1 MSNSN
6 DFMSRRAPTEGSHSK
21 KHESPFKANGED
33 NDSAKARTSDN
44 APTLGASTS
53 FDSDND
59 SGAFH
64 LTMAPLHAL
73 QASLTPPDHNN
84 WSQEEDLVQ
93 GHCVQR
99 ALFPRVEADVD
110 DDDFEILPDDDD
122 IGDDAA
128 KRDGKVTIRRRSSA
142 PFPKTTTT
150 TSTTTTTTTTQLCTP
165 PRSPVV
171 SPSTSPPTSPLASIG
186 NVASRISAGLS
197 LGGGRH
203 QIESDQTI
211 DDKGPVGG
219 SHRRIQSANDD
230 FPLRSP
236 ITGTFRAIRARAM
249 AAYKGSDS
257 NQIPSVDPSMATDD
271 WVQDDG
277 SSSEELSEQSLDVS
291 SDEESGIFEDEVD
304 DAYVVNDFSSIP
316 PMPNSFLGLPP
327 DLYDYLDPE
336 LVRNIK
342 EQKISTF
349 AYEHHLLV
357 KGLLQLLAE
366 RDIVGVE
373 GDIHDT
379 SNVIKMGPLKKRST
393 RGLWSVKYVEIR
405 RGNLSYFSDEAF
417 EGGDAP
423 RKTIHLRK
431 QTCRCEPAAE
441 PNTNIDGYL
450 FELMVEGGPRKIWM
464 AKSEEERQGWI
475 RAINQAMIGEAEGLQ
490 DTPVDLSLYLSAIE
504 AYKSVQLALQQVESR
519 ADYLVAVD
527 SLLYR
532 KSASSALRVPM
543 TWVREEVTQGE
554 KKKDEFDNTHASV
567 KHAISETW
575 RCLFNTTVDINGYI
589 ISAAT
594 AYSAER
600 VIGTLS
606 RCILEFD
613 RVDEFQIEAGISS
626 RTVKR
631 SGKDAFMTE
640 LEAVSYARSI
650 LLGALRG
657 QSQGDVMSAIQ
668 NLVENER
675 IAYVELEKTEPLHID
690 VSFAGDD
697 FQEREQSPYDI
708 SGWVNTRPKRARV
721 WKKHFFILS
730 EGVLSFFAEAEPR
743 PYGLRGQIVVD
754 RCLVTTLDDT
764 TLVIQL
770 DEEERL
776 LQFEDRGQLL
786 KWRNALER
794 AADPENLE
802 TQRESS
808 HEPVRRRG
816 KRAFI
821 VSTVTTKPLKTATD
835 TGVKVGMRAMK
846 AMKDAKVA
854 GMKKIK
860 NARGIIVRGI
870 NAGLQRSHGAEA
882 QRRKSTQ
889 AMLMMSTR
897 GLSGGE
903 SQKRDPTVQ
912 AVTEL
917 NSTYRVMPVQLG
929 DDSEPLLI
937 IRVKLYQA
945 FLMSGGPNGRLSRG
959 DELIEMEFFGL
970 DDGDHEFLE
979 APTCL

>member
-1 MSNSN
+1 
-6 DFMSRRAPTEGSHSK
+6 
-21 KHESPFKANGED
+21 
-33 NDSAKARTSDN
+33 
-44 APTLGASTS
+44 
-53 FDSDND
+53 
-59 SGAFH
+59 
-64 LTMAPLHAL
+64 
-73 QASLTPPDHNN
+73 
-84 WSQEEDLVQ
+84 
-93 GHCVQR
+93 
-99 ALFPRVEADVD
+99 
-110 DDDFEILPDDDD
+110 
-122 IGDDAA
+122 
-128 KRDGKVTIRRRSSA
+128 
-142 PFPKTTTT
+142 
-150 TSTTTTTTTTQLCTP
+150 
-165 PRSPVV
+165 
-171 SPSTSPPTSPLASIG
+171 
-186 NVASRISAGLS
+186 
-197 LGGGRH
+197 
-203 QIESDQTI
+203 
-211 DDKGPVGG
+211 
-219 SHRRIQSANDD
+219 
-230 FPLRSP
+230 
-236 ITGTFRAIRARAM
+236 M

-257 NQIPSVDPSMATDD
+257 TQAQSIDPSMTTDD
-271 WVQDDG
+271 WAQDDG

-291 SDEESGIFEDEVD
+291 SDEESGIFEDDAD
-304 DAYVVNDFSSIP
+304 DADIVQDFSSIP

-342 EQKISTF
+342 DQEISTF

-393 RGLWSVKYVEIR
+393 HGLWSVKYVEIR

-417 EGGDAP
+417 DVGDAP

-431 QTCRCEPAAE
+431 QTCRCEPVAE
-441 PNTNIDGYL
+441 PNANVDGYL
-450 FELMVEGGPRKIWM
+450 FELMVEGGPRKVWM

-475 RAINQAMIGEAEGLQ
+475 RAINHAMIGEAEGFQ
-490 DTPVDLSLYLSAIE
+490 DTPVDLALYSSAIE
-504 AYKSVQLALQQVESR
+504 AYKSVKLALQQVESR

-543 TWVREEVTQGE
+543 TWVRAEVIQRE
-554 KKKDEFDNTHASV
+554 KEKDELANFHTSV
-567 KHAISETW
+567 KNAISDTW

-640 LEAVSYARSI
+640 VEAVSYARSI
-650 LLGALRG
+650 LLGALRS
-657 QSQGDVMSAIQ
+657 QSQGDVMGTIQ
-668 NLVENER
+668 NLVENEN

-743 PYGLRGQIVVD
+743 PYGLRGQIVID
-754 RCLVTTLDDT
+754 RCQIVTLDDT
-764 TLVIQL
+764 TLAIQL
-770 DEEERL
+770 DDAERL

-794 AADPENLE
+794 AADPDNLD
-802 TQRESS
+802 TQRDSS
-808 HEPVRRRG
+808 HEAPRRRG

-860 NARGIIVRGI
+860 NARGIIARGI
-870 NAGLQRSHGAEA
+870 NAGLQRGHDA

-897 GLSGGE
+897 GITGVE

-917 NSTYRVMPVQLG
+917 NSVYRVMPVESG
-929 DDSEPLLI
+929 ENGEPLL
-937 IRVKLYQA
+937 
-945 FLMSGGPNGRLSRG
+945 
-959 DELIEMEFFGL
+959 
-970 DDGDHEFLE
+970 
-979 APTCL
+979 